1 MATTLET
8 LKSARDALALKIAA
22 VAADPRPSYSV
33 GGQSVQH
40 AEYFR
45 TLTDQ
50 FDKLTAQIV
59 ALEPY
64 CFVSQVL

>member
-8 LKSARDALALKIAA
+8 LKSARDALAIKIAA
-22 VAADPRPSYSV
+22 AAASTNPDYSV
-33 GGQSVQH
+33 GGQSVQRT
-40 AEYFR
+40 AYLR
-45 TLTDQ
+45 TLTEQ
-50 FDKLTAQIV
+50 FDALTRQIV